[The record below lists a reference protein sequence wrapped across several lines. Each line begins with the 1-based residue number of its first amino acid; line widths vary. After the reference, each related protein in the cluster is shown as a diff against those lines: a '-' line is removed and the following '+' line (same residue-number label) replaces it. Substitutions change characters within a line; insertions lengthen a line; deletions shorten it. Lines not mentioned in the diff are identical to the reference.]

1 MDNPHVSWEIALSMV
16 IFHSYVKLPGGNDSV
31 LRYREWLED
40 VWTTQ
45 SGWIS
50 QSLELHMLVTTQQI
64 QRNPT
69 DSWLHQSQP
78 SSPKSVLVSTY
89 IHRVS
94 FLPKNRNN
102 KKQPWPILGILI
114 ILQIK
119 NQPLSLF
126 PYSGFSSLLLWGLW
140 GAPRAVP
147 DTNPLLIL
155 DHLLRKTYW

>member
-1 MDNPHVSWEIALSMV
+1 MV

-40 VWTTQ
+40 VFSRLVIWLNIPGTTYA
-45 SGWIS
+45 SN
-50 QSLELHMLVTTQQI
+50 HTTNTPKP
-64 QRNPT
+64 QRQLTSPE
-69 DSWLHQSQP
+69 P
-78 SSPKSVLVSTY
+78 SSPKSFLVSTY

-114 ILQIK
+114 ILP
-119 NQPLSLF
+119 NNNPQPLSLF
-126 PYSGFSSLLLWGLW
+126 PYSIYSGFSSLLLWGLC

-147 DTNPLLIL
+147 DTKCTHSSFSTHEVRVCHGH
-155 DHLLRKTYW
+155 DS